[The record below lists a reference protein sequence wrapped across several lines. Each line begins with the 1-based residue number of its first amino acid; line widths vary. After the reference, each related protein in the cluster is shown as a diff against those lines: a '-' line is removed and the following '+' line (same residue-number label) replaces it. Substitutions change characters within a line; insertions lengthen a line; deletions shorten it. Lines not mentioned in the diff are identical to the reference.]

1 MHLLPLSLTV
11 ELFVPLDHGECGST
25 DESAKIRYREV
36 VLLGHHGK
44 G

>member
-1 MHLLPLSLTV
+1 MHLLPFSLTA
-11 ELFVPLDHGECGST
+11 ELFDPLGHGYCGST
-25 DESAKIRYREV
+25 GENTKIRYREV